1 MLTIEY
7 HRVNHI
13 VDSKAMSLSVLLVFL
28 VSSGTVSLRG
38 RWMGLVASPVI
49 IVPKTVDVGVKA
61 ENLKVEYCGE
71 YCISILYYS

>member
-28 VSSGTVSLRG
+28 VSSGIVSLGG
-38 RWMGLVASPVI
+38 RWSVVASPVI

-71 YCISILYYS
+71 YCILILY

>member
-13 VDSKAMSLSVLLVFL
+13 VDSKAMSLSVLLLFL

-38 RWMGLVASPVI
+38 RY
-49 IVPKTVDVGVKA
+49 DGVW
-61 ENLKVEYCGE
+61 
-71 YCISILYYS
+71 

>member
-38 RWMGLVASPVI
+38 RWSVVASPVI